1 MILPSIFKFQDV
13 FFDFF
18 LPPSGFSALVMAL
31 LGSVFTMLVV
41 GSGEHF
47 TYTSAVDFSTL
58 AI

>member
-1 MILPSIFKFQDV
+1 MILPPFSNFKMF
-13 FFDFF
+13 
-18 LPPSGFSALVMAL
+18 SNFSALVMAL

-58 AI
+58 AS

>member
-1 MILPSIFKFQDV
+1 MF

-18 LPPSGFSALVMAL
+18 LPSSGFSALVMAL

>member
-1 MILPSIFKFQDV
+1 M
-13 FFDFF
+13 
-18 LPPSGFSALVMAL
+18 FSNFSALVMALVMAL

-58 AI
+58 AS